1 MASVVEKL
9 VDDQSECDDS
19 SDDDSSNVFEYGNEG
34 VLHSV
39 LEVEDMDISESCL
52 DEERTVTMIEDI
64 VETDETVVNN
74 SQHAHSPED
83 CAQEPNNLSP
93 LMQSKKV
100 EDNTEVIIKTMK
112 TALDKLTSLDG
123 LEEFVS
129 LQSRSRYLVSQEKLV
144 ELVGSTCCEQTDGQ
158 KCDAQLSFHSKVV
171 GSSLELTWYCKSGHG
186 RKWVSSETL
195 PSKKRG
201 TIAINDG
208 LLASAV
214 IISGNNYSKFSL
226 LCQALGMQII
236 SEASFLRFQKHCA
249 APVIEEVWLEMNEL
263 VKQIFKDYEEICL
276 CGDGRNDSPGHSA
289 RYCVYT
295 LVEHFTSA
303 VVDFSVID
311 KRETGGNSTTMEK
324 EALRRLL
331 EKLAVGF
338 PFQELTTD
346 ASPAVIKLGREL
358 KGKQNKS

>member
-1 MASVVEKL
+1 
-9 VDDQSECDDS
+9 
-19 SDDDSSNVFEYGNEG
+19 
-34 VLHSV
+34 
-39 LEVEDMDISESCL
+39 
-52 DEERTVTMIEDI
+52 MIEDI

-83 CAQEPNNLSP
+83 CAQEPNNLPP

-195 PSKKRG
+195 PSKNRVQ
-201 TIAINDG
+201 
-208 LLASAV
+208 L
-214 IISGNNYSKFSL
+214 
-226 LCQALGMQII
+226 
-236 SEASFLRFQKHCA
+236 
-249 APVIEEVWLEMNEL
+249 P
-263 VKQIFKDYEEICL
+263 
-276 CGDGRNDSPGHSA
+276 
-289 RYCVYT
+289 
-295 LVEHFTSA
+295 
-303 VVDFSVID
+303 
-311 KRETGGNSTTMEK
+311 
-324 EALRRLL
+324 
-331 EKLAVGF
+331 
-338 PFQELTTD
+338 
-346 ASPAVIKLGREL
+346 
-358 KGKQNKS
+358 

>member
-1 MASVVEKL
+1 
-9 VDDQSECDDS
+9 
-19 SDDDSSNVFEYGNEG
+19 
-34 VLHSV
+34 
-39 LEVEDMDISESCL
+39 MDISESCL

-112 TALDKLTSLDG
+112 TALDKLTTLDG

-249 APVIEEVWLEMNEL
+249 APVIEEVWLSRYLKIMKKSVCVGMDEMIPLATVLGIVFTPWLNTLL
-263 VKQIFKDYEEICL
+263 VLWLISQLSIK
-276 CGDGRNDSPGHSA
+276 GDWWQFHYNGEGGPKETVGKAGCWISIPGINY
-289 RYCVYT
+289 RC
-295 LVEHFTSA
+295 FTS
-303 VVDFSVID
+303 S
-311 KRETGGNSTTMEK
+311 N
-324 EALRRLL
+324 
-331 EKLAVGF
+331 
-338 PFQELTTD
+338 
-346 ASPAVIKLGREL
+346 
-358 KGKQNKS
+358 